1 MQPSDKNHFC
11 SVLDRLADQIHATPL
26 SADAKDGYW
35 KALCHLEVGRFLRV
49 VEHLS
54 KNYKPRWMS
63 DFPVLKDFFS
73 TLQSLPIPDSEIFHS
88 FPCRCCDVKPH
99 GDGRLACQCD
109 LARCFQC
116 FHCGQCCK
124 CQGGP
129 IPLEELPEWKE
140 AKAALY
146 AVKPVYRKPLTEQ
159 K

>member
-1 MQPSDKNHFC
+1 MQQSDKPYFDSILNRLSDQLHTITL
-11 SVLDRLADQIHATPL
+11 SVEA
-26 SADAKDGYW
+26 SDGYW
-35 KALCHLEVGRFLRV
+35 KALSHLEVGRFLRV

-54 KNYKPRWMS
+54 KTYKPRWMS

-73 TLQSLPIPDSEIFHS
+73 ALQSMPIPDSEIFHS
-88 FPCRCCDVKPH
+88 FPCRCCDVRPH
-99 GDGRLACQCD
+99 GDGKLACQCD

-146 AVKPVYRKPLTEQ
+146 AVKPFSRKQLTEQ